1 MIIQIG
7 KLTMAQLP
15 LSGCNGTRVQL
26 PFRVRRIE
34 NPVAAL
40 GNPEKVFL
48 PMYRKQHKG
57 RKLDSVNRN
66 PPGCIKMASRPLNIS
81 CIARGG
87 ILVAFNSRAE

>member
-1 MIIQIG
+1 MTIQIG

-15 LSGCNGTRVQL
+15 LSGCDGTRVQL

-48 PMYRKQHKG
+48 QMYRKNNTRHK
-57 RKLDSVNRN
+57 S
-66 PPGCIKMASRPLNIS
+66 
-81 CIARGG
+81 
-87 ILVAFNSRAE
+87 

>member
-1 MIIQIG
+1 MTIQIG

-48 PMYRKQHKG
+48 PMYRKTTQGKKTRQ
-57 RKLDSVNRN
+57 RK
-66 PPGCIKMASRPLNIS
+66 
-81 CIARGG
+81 
-87 ILVAFNSRAE
+87 